1 MSVNW
6 TDDKKMGKMERPENR
21 APTQATDRSG
31 VTSETVASKPV
42 KEQQE
47 PCFHR
52 SALLLAHRGGVHGR
66 PRSLALPREL
76 AINVVAKNPQQL
88 GTPGSSKRAGPSRA
102 SILKQNPAPLI
113 VDEIDAAEE
122 TVTTSF
128 PVLWSMSGQP
138 SPQTLLAQ
146 ISASVLVKNE
156 GQDGEVVPGEI
167 LVHEVAPDDVMP
179 SEVVPDEALEVAAEV
194 MEAASSEL
202 EPTDAVETILVPDE
216 DVEEVEFHGTV
227 VQAVEEVQQVED
239 ITAEVMASAGVTVD
253 NTVLCKVEPCEKS
266 SEIWVLG
273 DIITVDEQAH
283 CILAEHVA
291 AGASSTD
298 TEALLGGPKHAC
310 VDCGKE
316 FTTVF
321 HLRRHRRIHTGERPY
336 PCKVCGQCFRHSTSL
351 KVHMRR
357 HTGEEPFQCTVCSKT
372 FKDPANFKV
381 HQNSHSKERPYACR
395 VCEKRFN
402 AASTLYAHMKIHT
415 GERPYACTICNR
427 SFTFNNTLVRHIRTH
442 TGEKPYKC
450 ELCPLRFST
459 ASNLSSHRKKHS
471 QERQFHCEICP
482 QEFSTATA
490 LASHVKT
497 HTGEHAHQC
506 EVCSRGFAKFAGLQA
521 HMRKHTGERAF
532 YCSECGKGF
541 TRKLHLKQHV
551 ASEHEPA
558 RPVATCEVC
567 QRDFVNVESLQVHM
581 KTHNVSRGTSAI
593 VVYINKK

>member
-1 MSVNW
+1 
-6 TDDKKMGKMERPENR
+6 
-21 APTQATDRSG
+21 
-31 VTSETVASKPV
+31 
-42 KEQQE
+42 
-47 PCFHR
+47 
-52 SALLLAHRGGVHGR
+52 
-66 PRSLALPREL
+66 
-76 AINVVAKNPQQL
+76 
-88 GTPGSSKRAGPSRA
+88 
-102 SILKQNPAPLI
+102 
-113 VDEIDAAEE
+113 
-122 TVTTSF
+122 
-128 PVLWSMSGQP
+128 MSGQP
-138 SPQTLLAQ
+138 SPRTLLAGM
-146 ISASVLVKNE
+146 SVSGLPARDSLVKVE
-156 GQDGEVVPGEI
+156 GDEVMMETAVGPEDILSDEVVPE
-167 LVHEVAPDDVMP
+167 
-179 SEVVPDEALEVAAEV
+179 EALEVVSVDV
-194 MEAASSEL
+194 MEAGGL
-202 EPTDAVETILVPDE
+202 HTTGAVETILVPEGDL
-216 DVEEVEFHGTV
+216 EEVQFHGTV

-239 ITAEVMASAGVTVD
+239 ITAEVMASAVTVD
-253 NTVLCKVEPCEKS
+253 SNGSTVLCKINLPVEDDDGVEPCEKS

-273 DIITVDEQAH
+273 DIITVDDQAH
-283 CILAEHVA
+283 CILTEHVA
-291 AGASSTD
+291 AATASGTGGGGSRSAEE
-298 TEALLGGPKHAC
+298 EALLGGGPKHAC

-357 HTGEEPFQCTVCSKT
+357 HTGEEPFMCSVCSKT

-415 GERPYACTICNR
+415 GERPYTCNICNR

-459 ASNLSSHRKKHS
+459 ASNLSSHRKKHA

-490 LASHVKT
+490 LASHTKT

-532 YCSECGKGF
+532 HCSECGKTF
-541 TRKLHLKQHV
+541 TRKLHLKQHMQ
-551 ASEHEPA
+551 AEHEPV

>member
-1 MSVNW
+1 MC
-6 TDDKKMGKMERPENR
+6 R
-21 APTQATDRSG
+21 
-31 VTSETVASKPV
+31 
-42 KEQQE
+42 
-47 PCFHR
+47 
-52 SALLLAHRGGVHGR
+52 LLQCRVQR
-66 PRSLALPREL
+66 
-76 AINVVAKNPQQL
+76 
-88 GTPGSSKRAGPSRA
+88 RAGP
-102 SILKQNPAPLI
+102 PAR
-113 VDEIDAAEE
+113 E
-122 TVTTSF
+122 
-128 PVLWSMSGQP
+128 MSGQP
-138 SPQTLLAQ
+138 CPQSSLLGGM
-146 ISASVLVKNE
+146 SVSDVVKVE
-156 GQDGEVVPGEI
+156 GGDEVMMETT
-167 LVHEVAPDDVMP
+167 
-179 SEVVPDEALEVAAEV
+179 ALEVASVDV
-194 MEAASSEL
+194 MEVSAGDHLHHTAA
-202 EPTDAVETILVPDE
+202 AVETILVPEGDL
-216 DVEEVEFHGTV
+216 EEVQFHGTV

-239 ITAEVMASAGVTVD
+239 ITAEVMASVD
-253 NTVLCKVEPCEKS
+253 GNGSTVLCKVEPCEKS

-273 DIITVDEQAH
+273 DIITVDDQAH

-291 AGASSTD
+291 AAGGGAMAGGSGRSSV
-298 TEALLGGPKHAC
+298 EEEAALLSVGGGPRHAC
-310 VDCGKE
+310 TDCNKE

-357 HTGEEPFQCTVCSKT
+357 HTGEEPFMCSVCSKT
-372 FKDPANFKV
+372 FKDPANFKDSGAAVSTNDGSATTLRGRRERFCKLLKNAADAGRRFGECPRDGQVAPHNAPLKAALSTFGTPFEHDNVRTRSRSQHGREV

-415 GERPYACTICNR
+415 GERPYTCNICNR

-459 ASNLSSHRKKHS
+459 ASNLSSHRKKHA
-471 QERQFHCEICP
+471 QERQFHCDICP

-490 LASHVKT
+490 LASHTKT
-497 HTGEHAHQC
+497 HTGEHAHTC

-532 YCSECGKGF
+532 HCEECGKSF
-541 TRKLHLKQHV
+541 TRKLHLRQHV
-551 ASEHEPA
+551 QQEHEPV

>member
-1 MSVNW
+1 MSDPQSSLLSSMSVVG
-6 TDDKKMGKMERPENR
+6 DDALVVKMEGGDEEEVLMETTVGPE
-21 APTQATDRSG
+21 DILC
-31 VTSETVASKPV
+31 SEGEVAS
-42 KEQQE
+42 
-47 PCFHR
+47 
-52 SALLLAHRGGVHGR
+52 
-66 PRSLALPREL
+66 
-76 AINVVAKNPQQL
+76 
-88 GTPGSSKRAGPSRA
+88 
-102 SILKQNPAPLI
+102 
-113 VDEIDAAEE
+113 VD
-122 TVTTSF
+122 V
-128 PVLWSMSGQP
+128 M
-138 SPQTLLAQ
+138 
-146 ISASVLVKNE
+146 
-156 GQDGEVVPGEI
+156 
-167 LVHEVAPDDVMP
+167 EVAPG
-179 SEVVPDEALEVAAEV
+179 EHLHH
-194 MEAASSEL
+194 
-202 EPTDAVETILVPDE
+202 TTGAVETILVPGGDLE
-216 DVEEVEFHGTV
+216 DVQFHGTV

-239 ITAEVMASAGVTVD
+239 ITAEVMASVD
-253 NTVLCKVEPCEKS
+253 GNGSTVLCKISLPVEDDDRVEPCEKN

-273 DIITVDEQAH
+273 DIITVDDQAH

-291 AGASSTD
+291 AATGSGAMAGGSGHRSAEE
-298 TEALLGGPKHAC
+298 EAAVLGAGGPRHAC

-357 HTGEEPFQCTVCSKT
+357 HTGEEPFMCSVCSKT

-415 GERPYACTICNR
+415 GERPYMCNICNR

-459 ASNLSSHRKKHS
+459 ASNLSSHRKKHA
-471 QERQFHCEICP
+471 QERQFHCDICP

-490 LASHVKT
+490 LASHTKT
-497 HTGEHAHQC
+497 HTGEHAHTC

-532 YCSECGKGF
+532 QCNECGKSF
-541 TRKLHLKQHV
+541 ARKLHLRQHV
-551 ASEHEPA
+551 QAEHEPV

-567 QRDFVNVESLQVHM
+567 HRDFVNVESLQVHM

>member
-1 MSVNW
+1 MLVL
-6 TDDKKMGKMERPENR
+6 
-21 APTQATDRSG
+21 
-31 VTSETVASKPV
+31 VTILYIRCIPAEVVQELLRVAV
-42 KEQQE
+42 CARE
-47 PCFHR
+47 
-52 SALLLAHRGGVHGR
+52 HRGEKVVT
-66 PRSLALPREL
+66 AEL
-76 AINVVAKNPQQL
+76 WADTYFGAC
-88 GTPGSSKRAGPSRA
+88 
-102 SILKQNPAPLI
+102 
-113 VDEIDAAEE
+113 
-122 TVTTSF
+122 
-128 PVLWSMSGQP
+128 SMSDQP
-138 SPQTLLAQ
+138 SPQSLLAQ

-156 GQDGEVVPGEI
+156 GQDEAAEVV
-167 LVHEVAPDDVMP
+167 ADDSMA
-179 SEVVPDEALEVAAEV
+179 SEVVPEEALEVAAEV
-194 MEAASSEL
+194 MEAASDEL
-202 EPTDAVETILVPDE
+202 QGADAVETILVPDE
-216 DVEEVEFHGTV
+216 EFHGTV
-227 VQAVEEVQQVED
+227 VQAVEEVHED
-239 ITAEVMASAGVTVD
+239 IMASVD
-253 NTVLCKVEPCEKS
+253 NTVLCKMEPCEKS

-291 AGASSTD
+291 AAGSSTD
-298 TEALLGGPKHAC
+298 TPFGCPKHAC
-310 VDCGKE
+310 TDCGKE

-357 HTGEEPFQCTVCSKT
+357 HTGEEPFQCAVCSKT

-415 GERPYACTICNR
+415 GERPYTCTICNR

-459 ASNLSSHRKKHS
+459 ASNLSSHRKKHL

-532 YCSECGKGF
+532 YCAECGKGF

-551 ASEHEPA
+551 ASEHEPV